1 MQTRV
6 VFPGT
11 FDPITLGHLDLVARS
26 ARLFD
31 EVIVAVAMSPGKRP
45 LFQLDE
51 RVSLAQAACRPFA
64 NVRVE
69 GFSGLLVDFARQVQ
83 ANVLVRGVRTTM
95 DFEYEAQLA
104 AMYRRLLPQLE
115 ILFLP
120 PAEEHAFVASSLI
133 REIALHGGEVDQFV
147 PPEVARA
154 IRLKL
159 NPASQH

>member
-11 FDPITLGHLDLVARS
+11 FDPITLGHLDLVARA

-51 RVSLAQAACRPFA
+51 RVALAQAACRPFA